1 MSQKARSIAEVVPSL
16 PTEIVEV
23 VDRALSFQK
32 VDRWP
37 SAREMRAAL
46 AKAYEA
52 VEHKP
57 FPSAQRVS
65 IGDLFPGA
73 DAPQPRSTAS
83 YDVAVSVVFEPDAKT
98 SSIVVDFE
106 DTSGKQDRY
115 ELRRKDLPAP
125 GVPEDP
131 TNELSEISV
140 VEVD

>member
-1 MSQKARSIAEVVPSL
+1 MLVPSL
-16 PTEIVEV
+16 PVPIVEI

-65 IGDLFPGA
+65 IGDLFPA
-73 DAPQPRSTAS
+73 APSSAQPVSTTS

-125 GVPEDP
+125 DDD
-131 TNELSEISV
+131 TNELSDISV
-140 VEVD
+140 VEVES